1 MRCVQEEFFMR
12 IALIPGS
19 FDPIT
24 LGHVNIIERA
34 AKMFDKVY
42 VAVMINDSAKYDKS
56 LCSKQYLFTMEER
69 LELARLSVSH
79 IENAEA
85 IARSGMLIDLCD
97 ELEATAIVK
106 GIRNAADLE
115 YEMIHARWNK
125 AHNERAETLFLPA
138 DETLVAVSS
147 TAVRQMLAEKNYD
160 ALCGVL
166 HEKAIGYLQE
176 R

>member
-1 MRCVQEEFFMR
+1 MK

-24 LGHVNIIERA
+24 LGHVNIVERA

-42 VAVMINDSAKYDKS
+42 VAVMINDSAKYDSS
-56 LCSKQYLFTMEER
+56 LSSKKYMFTMEER
-69 LELARLSVSH
+69 LEIARLSVSH
-79 IENAEA
+79 IENVEV
-85 IARSGMLIDLCD
+85 IARTGMLIDLFD

-106 GIRNAADLE
+106 GIRTAADLE
-115 YEMIHARWNK
+115 YEMIHAKWNK

-138 DETLVAVSS
+138 DESFNNVSS
-147 TAVRQMLAEKNYD
+147 TEVRRAIESGDLE
-160 ALCGVL
+160 ALSGVIANV
-166 HEKAIGYLQE
+166 AIEFIGN

>member
-1 MRCVQEEFFMR
+1 MR

-69 LELARLSVSH
+69 LEMARLSVSH

-97 ELEATAIVK
+97 ELEVTSIVK

-115 YEMIHARWNK
+115 YEMIHARWNT

-138 DETLVAVSS
+138 DEALVAVSS

-166 HEKAIGYLQE
+166 HEKAIGFLQN

>member
-1 MRCVQEEFFMR
+1 MK

-24 LGHVNIIERA
+24 LGHVNIVERA

-42 VAVMINDSAKYDKS
+42 VAVMINDSAKYDSS
-56 LCSKQYLFTMEER
+56 LSSKKYMFSMEER
-69 LELARLSVSH
+69 LEMARLSVAH

-97 ELEATAIVK
+97 ELEVTAIVK

-125 AHNERAETLFLPA
+125 AHNDRAETLFLPA
-138 DETLVAVSS
+138 DESYNNVSS
-147 TAVRQMLAEKNYD
+147 TKVRELISAKKYG
-160 ALCGVL
+160 ALHGVISD
-166 HEKAIGYLQE
+166 KALKYLE
-176 R
+176 NNH

>member
-1 MRCVQEEFFMR
+1 MR

-42 VAVMINDSAKYDKS
+42 VAVMINDSAKYDKNLS
-56 LCSKQYLFTMEER
+56 SKQYMFDMDER
-69 LELARLSVSH
+69 LELVRLSIAH

-97 ELEATAIVK
+97 ELDVTSIVK
-106 GIRNAADLE
+106 GIRNAQDLE
-115 YEMIHARWNK
+115 YEMIHAKWNK
-125 AHNERAETLFLPA
+125 AHNERAETMFLPA
-138 DETLVAVSS
+138 DESLTSVSS
-147 TAVRQMLAEKNYD
+147 TEVRRIIESGELD
-160 ALCGVL
+160 ALNGIVADVAL
-166 HEKAIGYLQE
+166 EYIKSKG
-176 R
+176 

>member
-1 MRCVQEEFFMR
+1 MK

-34 AKMFDKVY
+34 ARMFDKVY
-42 VAVMINDSAKYDKS
+42 VAVMINDSAKYDSS
-56 LCSKQYLFTMEER
+56 LSSKKYMFSMEER
-69 LELARLSVSH
+69 LEMARLSVAH

-97 ELEATAIVK
+97 ELEVTAIVK

-115 YEMIHARWNK
+115 YEMIHAKWNK
-125 AHNERAETLFLPA
+125 AHNDRAETLFLPA
-138 DETLVAVSS
+138 AESFNSVSS
-147 TAVRQMLAEKNYD
+147 TEVRRIIESGELDRLKGIISEAASEYIKKVNN
-160 ALCGVL
+160 
-166 HEKAIGYLQE
+166 
-176 R
+176 